1 MQRGTFEYMK
11 SVNKSIILN
20 KIRLSGSISR
30 ADIARE
36 SGITPPTVST
46 IVKEL
51 IHENLVVESHLGE
64 SIGGRKPT
72 LLQLK
77 EDGYYVIGID
87 AGSNRIKG
95 IISDLVGG
103 IYSRAEVEIHPNITK
118 EEFLNSLS
126 EVVEQVLK
134 DYGQHKDKIL
144 GIGVAMHGI
153 IDIET
158 GTSLSSVNSGLINV
172 PIKKTLEKKF
182 DLPVIVENNSRA
194 MTLGEYWFG
203 NGGATKRFAVI
214 NIGRGV
220 GSGLIVDN
228 KLIHGA
234 QGVNGEIG
242 HVSISLDGERC
253 SCGNIGCFETFVTGD
268 AIVRRAKKS
277 ISNAPED
284 LTAEEVYRLAK
295 QGRKEYIQVLEE
307 TGKFIGIGIVNFIHT
322 VNPNKIVLGGG
333 VLKSKE
339 FLLPSILQTI
349 SERVLIDKLREETVI
364 EVSKLGDDITILGA
378 AALLLNELFYCYIV

>member
-1 MQRGTFEYMK
+1 MLRGTFAYMK
-11 SVNKSIILN
+11 SINKTTILN

-36 SGITPPTVST
+36 TGITPPTVSS

-51 IHENLVVESHLGE
+51 IRENLVKESHLGQ

-77 EDGYYVIGID
+77 EDGYYVIGMD
-87 AGSNRIKG
+87 AGSKTIKG
-95 IISDLVGG
+95 IISDLVGN
-103 IYSRAEVEIHPNITK
+103 IYSRAEVEIHQNITK
-118 EEFLNSLS
+118 EEFLTSLS
-126 EVVEQVLK
+126 AVVEQLLSGYK
-134 DYGQHKDKIL
+134 QHIDKIL
-144 GIGVAMHGI
+144 GIGIAMHGV

-172 PIKKTLEKKF
+172 PITQTLEKRF
-182 DLPVIVENNSRA
+182 NLPVFVENNSRA

-203 NGGATKRFAVI
+203 NEGAPKSFAVI

-220 GSGLIVDN
+220 GSGLIDDN

-242 HVSISLDGERC
+242 HASISLDGEQCR
-253 SCGNIGCFETFVTGD
+253 CGNIGCFETFVTGD
-268 AIVRRAKKS
+268 AIVRRAKRN
-277 ISNAPED
+277 ISDASEN
-284 LTAEEVYRLAK
+284 LNAEEVYRLAK
-295 QGRKEYIQVLEE
+295 QGKKEYIQVLEE

-322 VNPNKIVLGGG
+322 VNPNKIVLSGG
-333 VLKSKE
+333 VMKSKE
-339 FLLPSILQTI
+339 FLLPSIQQTI
-349 SERVLIDKLREETVI
+349 SERVLIGKLREETII
-364 EVSKLGDDITILGA
+364 EVSKLGDDITVLGA
-378 AALLLNELFYCYIV
+378 TALLLSELFY

>member
-1 MQRGTFEYMK
+1 MK
-11 SVNKSIILN
+11 SVNKTTILN

-36 SGITPPTVST
+36 TGITPPTVSS

-51 IHENLVVESHLGE
+51 IRENLVMESHLGQ

-77 EDGYYVIGID
+77 EDGYYVIGLD
-87 AGSNRIKG
+87 AGSKTIKG
-95 IISDLVGG
+95 IISDLVGH
-103 IYSRAEVEIHPNITK
+103 IHSRVEVEIHPNITK
-118 EEFLNSLS
+118 GEFLTSLS
-126 EVVEQVLK
+126 AVVEQLLR
-134 DYGQHKDKIL
+134 GFNQHIDKIL
-144 GIGVAMHGI
+144 GIGVAMHGV
-153 IDIET
+153 IDRET

-172 PIKKTLEKKF
+172 PIKQTLEEKF
-182 DLPVIVENNSRA
+182 VLPVLVENNSRA

-203 NGGATKRFAVI
+203 NDESAVKCFAVI

-242 HVSISLDGERC
+242 HVSISLGGERC
-253 SCGNIGCFETFVTGD
+253 SCGNIGCLETFVTGD
-268 AIVRRAKKS
+268 AIVLSAKRS
-277 ISNAPED
+277 ISNAPEN

-295 QGRKEYIQVLEE
+295 QEKQEYIQVLEE
-307 TGKFIGIGIVNFIHT
+307 TGKFIGVGIVNFIHT
-322 VNPNKIVLGGG
+322 VNPNKIVLSGG
-333 VLKSKE
+333 VMKSKE
-339 FLLPSILQTI
+339 FLLPSIQQAI

-364 EVSKLGDDITILGA
+364 EVSKLGDDITVLGA
-378 AALLLNELFYCYIV
+378 AALLLNELFYCYTV

>member
-1 MQRGTFEYMK
+1 MLRGTFEFMK
-11 SVNKSIILN
+11 SVNKTTILN

-36 SGITPPTVST
+36 TGITPPTVSS

-51 IHENLVVESHLGE
+51 IRENLVIESRLGQ

-77 EDGYYVIGID
+77 EDGYYVIGMD
-87 AGSNRIKG
+87 AGSKIIKG
-95 IISDLVGG
+95 IISDLVGN
-103 IYSRAEVEIHPNITK
+103 IYSRVEVDIHPNITN
-118 EEFLNSLS
+118 EEFLTSLS
-126 EVVEQVLK
+126 AVVEQLLG
-134 DYGQHKDKIL
+134 DYKQHIDMIL
-144 GIGVAMHGI
+144 GIGVAMHGV

-158 GTSLSSVNSGLINV
+158 GTSITSVNSGLINV
-172 PIKKTLEKKF
+172 PIKKTLEKRF
-182 DLPVIVENNSRA
+182 DLPVFVENNSRA

-203 NGGATKRFAVI
+203 NGSASKRFAVI

-220 GSGLIVDN
+220 GSGLIDDN

-234 QGVNGEIG
+234 HGVAGEIG
-242 HVSISLDGERC
+242 HVSISIVGERC
-253 SCGNIGCFETFVTGD
+253 TCGNIGCIETFVTGD
-268 AIVRRAKKS
+268 AIVRSAKRS
-277 ISNAPED
+277 IFNTSEN

-295 QGRKEYIQVLEE
+295 LGKKEYIQVLEE

-322 VNPNKIVLGGG
+322 VNPNKIVLSGG
-333 VLKSKE
+333 VMKSNE

-349 SERVLIDKLREETVI
+349 SERVLIGKLREETII
-364 EVSKLGDDITILGA
+364 EVSQLGDDITVLGA